1 MISFKV
7 RKVGGSL
14 GVILPKEAL
23 ERLKVAEGDTVFLTE
38 APGGYRIVNYDPA
51 LEQELEAAR
60 KTAKKWRPLPPLMAK
75 EGKAYRCGGLHAA
88 LATHDLQTVLNGVSP
103 RVRDT

>member
-1 MISFKV
+1 MISFKI

-23 ERLKVAEGDTVFLTE
+23 ERLKVAEGDAIYLTE

-51 LEQELEAAR
+51 LEQEMASAR
-60 KTAKKWRPLPPLMAK
+60 KMAKKWRPLLRELAK
-75 EGKAYRCGGLHAA
+75 
-88 LATHDLQTVLNGVSP
+88 
-103 RVRDT
+103 

>member
-23 ERLKVAEGDTVFLTE
+23 ERLKVAEGDAIYLTE

-51 LEQELEAAR
+51 LEQEMAAAR
-60 KTAKKWRPLPPLMAK
+60 KMAKKWRPLLRELAK
-75 EGKAYRCGGLHAA
+75 
-88 LATHDLQTVLNGVSP
+88 
-103 RVRDT
+103 